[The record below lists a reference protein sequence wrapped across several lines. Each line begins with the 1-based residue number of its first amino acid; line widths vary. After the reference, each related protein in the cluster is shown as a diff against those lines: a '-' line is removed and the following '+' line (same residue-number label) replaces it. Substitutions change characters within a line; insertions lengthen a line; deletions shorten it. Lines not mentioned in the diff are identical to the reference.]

1 MKNYGYWLDGI
12 HQLRLPIVGYGDYR
26 IIYLY
31 ALLN

>member
-1 MKNYGYWLDGI
+1 MKNYGYGLDGI
-12 HQLRLPIVGYGDYR
+12 HQLRLPIVEYGDYR